1 MKRFLQLIVILL
13 PVLSI
18 AQTKDTTFNQKA
30 FSVPALEKIQ
40 NNLTRLNDKI
50 EKKTL
55 KTLAKLQKQEQS
67 LQKKLALKD
76 SVAAKLLFNAEDKYK
91 ALTNKIKHATDVK
104 GLKEYIPGFD
114 SLKTGI
120 KFLEKTSSLTLKFP
134 KEWTDKV
141 KNVNSTIE
149 GLESKMQQANDIQ
162 RFIKERKQQ
171 LKEQFEKYGLGK
183 QLKRIN
189 KEVYYYQQQL
199 NEYKSILKDPKKI
212 EQRAIA
218 ELRKLPAFK
227 AFMQKNSQLASLF
240 RLPDNY
246 GTAES
251 LAGLQTRAS
260 VQSLV
265 QQRLSAAGSGVNP
278 HQYVQQQMQA
288 AQSELN
294 KLKDKVNKLG
304 GGGSGEIDMPDFKPN
319 TQKTKSFLKRLEYGA
334 NVQSQKTNG
343 LLPVT
348 SDLALTAGYK
358 LNDKSVIGIG
368 AAYKLGWG
376 SGWQHVKLTH
386 EGVGLRSYIDWK
398 IPSLFGGSR
407 KGAGSFWITGGY
419 EQNYQHAF
427 KKIEQL
433 KDMNTWQT
441 SGLVGITKKYKLGKK
456 TNNLQLLWD
465 FMSYQQIP
473 RRQPVL
479 FRVGYS
485 FK

>member
-1 MKRFLQLIVILL
+1 ME
-13 PVLSI
+13 S
-18 AQTKDTTFNQKA
+18 
-30 FSVPALEKIQ
+30 
-40 NNLTRLNDKI
+40 
-50 EKKTL
+50 
-55 KTLAKLQKQEQS
+55 
-67 LQKKLALKD
+67 
-76 SVAAKLLFNAEDKYK
+76 
-91 ALTNKIKHATDVK
+91 
-104 GLKEYIPGFD
+104 
-114 SLKTGI
+114 
-120 KFLEKTSSLTLKFP
+120 TSFITSKFP

-141 KNVNSTIE
+141 KSVNGTLE
-149 GLESKMQQANDIQ
+149 GFEGKLQQANDIQ

-183 QLKRIN
+183 HLKKIN
-189 KEVYYYQQQL
+189 KEVYYYQQQI

-260 VQSLV
+260 VQSQL
-265 QQRLSAAGSGVNP
+265 QQRFGTGSFSGPAGGAGGGF
-278 HQYVQQQMQA
+278 VQQQMQA
-288 AQSELN
+288 AQGELN

-304 GGGSGEIDMPDFKPN
+304 GGSSDIDMPDFKPN

-334 NVQSQKTNG
+334 NVQSQKTNS

-348 SDLALTAGYK
+348 SDLALTMGYK
-358 LNDKSVIGIG
+358 LNDKSVIGVG

-376 SGWQHVKLTH
+376 NGWQHIKLTH
-386 EGVGLRSYIDWK
+386 EGVGLRGYVDYK
-398 IPSLFGGSR
+398 L
-407 KGAGSFWITGGY
+407 KGSFWITGGY
-419 EQNYQHAF
+419 EQNYQYAF

-433 KDMNTWQT
+433 KNMNAWQT
-441 SGLVGITKKYKLGKK
+441 SGLIGLTKKYKIGKK

-465 FMSYQQIP
+465 FMSYQQMP

-479 FRVGYS
+479 FRIGYT